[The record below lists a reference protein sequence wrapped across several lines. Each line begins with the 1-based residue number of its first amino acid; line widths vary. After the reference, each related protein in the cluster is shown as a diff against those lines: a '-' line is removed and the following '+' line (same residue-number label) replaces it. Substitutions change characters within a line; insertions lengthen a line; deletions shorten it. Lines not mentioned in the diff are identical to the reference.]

1 MYKRSPLPDE
11 GKGLLLFPMQN
22 CNKKAGNRNRTGDLR
37 TTNATH
43 YRLCYTSLYLINEN
57 QLNLAHEHNKV
68 KLYFHTAQFF
78 IEHFI
83 LSNEYKQI
91 HVR

>member
-1 MYKRSPLPDE
+1 MKARGSFRFRC
-11 GKGLLLFPMQN
+11 KIAI
-22 CNKKAGNRNRTGDLR
+22 KKAGNRNRTGDLR